1 MSTPSMSPQMPGGM
15 PPAPPKSSGA
25 KVILW
30 IVGVFAALVIFVI
43 VALAGLGFFFM
54 HKAKQAGLDPE
65 LIRKNPGLAA
75 AKMVVMNNPQLQ
87 VVSSNDNTG
96 TMVVR
101 EKKSGKTTTLKFD
114 AAKKTMVVIDDQ
126 GKQASITADT
136 DSGTLVMKGDDGT
149 VKIGANANSAP
160 GWVPV
165 YPGVS
170 PQNTMS
176 VEEKGKQS
184 GTYVFASKDSPDKIM
199 SYYSEQLTSAGMKLT
214 TTTAGSDGGVISA
227 NQDGDARTVLVTVS
241 SDTEGTHVSV
251 TYGQKKDGKGEL

>member
-1 MSTPSMSPQMPGGM
+1 MSTPSMSPQVPGGM
-15 PPAPPKSSGA
+15 PPAPPKSSGV

-30 IVGVFAALVIFVI
+30 IVGVFVALIIFVI
-43 VALAGLGFFFM
+43 VAMAGLGFFFL

-75 AKMVVMNNPQLQ
+75 AKMVVMHNPELQ
-87 VVSSNDNTG
+87 VVSSNDATG

-101 EKKSGKTTTLKFD
+101 DKKNGKSTTLKFD

-136 DSGTLVMKGDDGT
+136 NSGTLVMKGEDGT

-160 GWVPV
+160 AWVPV
-165 YPGVS
+165 YPGAS

-176 VEEKGKQS
+176 VDEKGKQS
-184 GTYVFASKDSPDKIM
+184 GTYVFASKDSSEKIL
-199 SYYSEQLTSAGMKLT
+199 SFYSEQLTSAGLKLT
-214 TTTAGSDGGVISA
+214 TTTTGNDGGVISA
-227 NQDGDARTVLVTVS
+227 SQDGDARTVLVAVS
-241 SDTEGTHVSV
+241 SDSEGTHVSV
-251 TYGQKKDGKGEL
+251 TYSQKQEGKGDL

>member
-1 MSTPSMSPQMPGGM
+1 MSTPSLSPQMPGGM
-15 PPAPPKSSGA
+15 PPAPPKSSGV

-30 IVGVFAALVIFVI
+30 IVGVLVALIVFVI
-43 VALAGLGFFFM
+43 VAMAGLGFFFL

-75 AKMVVMNNPQLQ
+75 AKMVVMNNPELQ

-101 EKKSGKTTTLKFD
+101 DKRNGKTTTLKFD
-114 AAKKTMVVIDDQ
+114 TARKTMVVIDEQ
-126 GKQASITADT
+126 GKQASITADA
-136 DSGTLVMKGDDGT
+136 DSGTIVMKGEDGT
-149 VKIGANANSAP
+149 VKIGAKANSAP

-165 YPGVS
+165 YPGAS

-176 VEEKGKQS
+176 VDEKGKQS
-184 GTYVFASKDSPDKIM
+184 GTYVFISKDSPEKIM

-214 TTTAGSDGGVISA
+214 TTSGSEGGVISA
-227 NQDGDARTVLVTVS
+227 NQDSDARSVLVTVS
-241 SDTEGTHVSV
+241 SDSEGTHVSV
-251 TYGQKKDGKGEL
+251 TYGQNNKDGKGEL